1 MNESENLSERKR
13 KILINSVNDYIQ
25 SAVPITSAFVKENYL
40 KDIST
45 ATLRNEL
52 NALEA
57 MGYLKQL
64 HTSSGRVPTTKAY
77 RYYVDEVLKD
87 IKYKNNQLDV
97 IKNEFSSRA
106 NNLSN
111 IIENI
116 AKTISKATNYPTVV
130 VMNNLQK
137 LIIEEIKIIPL
148 IDFSALLLIQTNG
161 GVINSNIGAESVNSE
176 EDYIN
181 AAKILNEKFKTKS
194 IAYMI
199 ENIENAALET
209 TSLLEKYKEIFESVI
224 LTLKQV
230 SQSVKQGGVTKLLNC
245 PEYNS
250 VEKAQEIFSLIED
263 ENKIKEVISCSEDG
277 ISVSIGSENEE
288 ESLKEC
294 SVVRAPI
301 QVDGETVASIG
312 VIGPKRMD
320 YALIAGAISYVK
332 AEITKQN
339 LIAGNKGESDVKK
352 EDWSTS
358 TR

>member
-1 MNESENLSERKR
+1 MSDSENLSERKK

-25 SAVPITSAFVKENYL
+25 SAVPITSAFIKENYL

-57 MGYLKQL
+57 MGYFKQL

-77 RYYVDEVLKD
+77 RYYVNETLKD
-87 IKYKNNQLDV
+87 LNYKENQLDIV
-97 IKNEFSSRA
+97 KSEFKSRA
-106 NNLSN
+106 NNLS
-111 IIENI
+111 IVIENI

-130 VMNNLQK
+130 VMNNLQN

-161 GVINSNIGAESVNSE
+161 GIINNNIEAESVTSE
-176 EDYIN
+176 DDYIN
-181 AAKILNEKFKTKS
+181 AAKILNDKFKSKS

-199 ENIENAALET
+199 ENIEHAATEMTNLIE
-209 TSLLEKYKEIFESVI
+209 EYKEIFDSVI

-230 SQSVKQGGVTKLLNC
+230 SKSVKQGGVTKLLNC

-263 ENKIKEVISCSEDG
+263 ESKIKEVVSCEDEG
-277 ISVSIGSENEE
+277 ISISIGTENKE

-294 SVVRAPI
+294 SVIKAPI
-301 QVDGETVASIG
+301 QVDGETIASIG

-320 YALIAGAISYVK
+320 YALIAGAISFVK
-332 AEITKQN
+332 AEISKQN
-339 LIAGNKGESDVKK
+339 LLAGNKGESDVKK
-352 EDWSTS
+352 ED
-358 TR
+358 